1 MKFFLLMNIF
11 LTPFLMI
18 LLGYLW
24 TRRFP
29 ANVNKL
35 YGYRTKWSMLSQET
49 WTFANKMFSKLFF
62 IFGIISLI
70 CTAIYA
76 KNKFTSLVFIQIL
89 LLLVPFF
96 ITEILLRIFFNDK
109 GEKK

>member
-1 MKFFLLMNIF
+1 MKSFLLINIF
-11 LTPFLMI
+11 LTPALMI

-35 YGYRTKWSMLSQET
+35 YGYRTKWSMLSQEA
-49 WTFANKMFSKLFF
+49 WTFSNKMFSKLFF

-70 CTAIYA
+70 FTVICD
-76 KNKFTSLVFIQIL
+76 KNNFSFLIFIQMIL
-89 LLLVPFF
+89 LFLPIVL
-96 ITEILLRIFFNDK
+96 TEIILRIFFDDK
-109 GEKK
+109 GKKK